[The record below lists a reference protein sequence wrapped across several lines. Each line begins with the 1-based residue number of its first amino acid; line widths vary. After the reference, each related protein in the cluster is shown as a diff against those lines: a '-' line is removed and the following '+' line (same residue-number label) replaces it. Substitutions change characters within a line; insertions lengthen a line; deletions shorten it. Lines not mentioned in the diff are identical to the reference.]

1 MKVKDR
7 KGKSL
12 KVGQKV
18 IWFDPEVEARD
29 LSEVYVVDK
38 IHNEEVVM
46 ISNDYSE
53 AEVNPCELE
62 IV

>member
-1 MKVKDR
+1 MKGKDR
-7 KGKSL
+7 KGRAWK
-12 KVGQKV
+12 KGQKV

-29 LSEVYVVDK
+29 LTEVYVVDK

-53 AEVNPCELE
+53 AEVSPSELE

>member
-7 KGKSL
+7 KGKAL
-12 KVGQKV
+12 KKGQKV

-46 ISNDYSE
+46 ISNKFSE

>member
-38 IHNEEVVM
+38 IYNEEIVL
-46 ISNDYSE
+46 ISNKFSE

>member
-1 MKVKDR
+1 MKAKDR

-38 IHNEEVVM
+38 IHNEEIVL
-46 ISNDYSE
+46 ISNKFSE

>member
-1 MKVKDR
+1 MKIKDR
-7 KGKSL
+7 KGKAL
-12 KVGQKV
+12 RKGQKV
-18 IWFDPEVEARD
+18 IWYDPEEDARD
-29 LSEVYVVDK
+29 LTEVYVVDK

-53 AEVNPCELE
+53 AEVSPSELE

>member
-7 KGKSL
+7 KGKAL
-12 KVGQKV
+12 KKGQKV

-29 LSEVYVVDK
+29 LSEVYLVDK
-38 IHNEEVVM
+38 IHNEEIVL

-53 AEVNPCELE
+53 AEVSPSELE

>member
-1 MKVKDR
+1 MKIKDR

-38 IHNEEVVM
+38 IYNEEIVL
-46 ISNDYSE
+46 ISNKFSE

>member
-7 KGKSL
+7 KGKAL
-12 KVGQKV
+12 KKGQKV

-38 IHNEEVVM
+38 IYNEEIVL

-53 AEVNPCELE
+53 AEVSPSELE

>member
-7 KGKSL
+7 KGKAL
-12 KVGQKV
+12 KKGQKV

-38 IHNEEVVM
+38 IHNEEIVL

-53 AEVNPCELE
+53 AEVSPSELE